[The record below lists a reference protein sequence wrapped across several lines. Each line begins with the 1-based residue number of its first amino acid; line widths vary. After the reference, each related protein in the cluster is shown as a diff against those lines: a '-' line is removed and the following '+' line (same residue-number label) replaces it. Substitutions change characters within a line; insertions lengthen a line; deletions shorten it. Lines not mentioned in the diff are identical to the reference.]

1 MNLFDYMYCR
11 LYWWN
16 TKMIKEKETPS
27 FYSIVGLSVF
37 QSFGIIP
44 IMDVCGIFVWD
55 STYVNAILSVPHLY
69 LILGVIILVI
79 DSIYYNKERRK
90 RLYFMFANLVVGKKK
105 KLDIFCLLYIVI
117 IVVLNVLLSNY
128 MRFVYEV

>member
-16 TKMIKEKETPS
+16 TKMLKEKETPS

-44 IMDVCGIFVWD
+44 IVDACGIFVWG
-55 STYVNAILSVPHLY
+55 STYVNAILSVSHLY
-69 LILGVIILVI
+69 LILGLIILVV
-79 DSIYYNKERRK
+79 DSIYYDKERRK
-90 RLYFMFANLVVGKKK
+90 RLYLIFINLIVDKKK
-105 KLDIFCLLYIVI
+105 KLDVFCLLYIII

-128 MRFVYEV
+128 MRLKYV